1 MTPGLFCMFGVYSGR
16 PIGSVDRHRS
26 AARTSRAAGPLLRAQ
41 PQQHP
46 GPLAPG
52 DRPPHFR
59 PGDRLGRAGAHLR
72 PRRRAG
78 ADPRSAGAGGGVHR
92 TVVAPPAG
100 CTERVRAAAG
110 RRAQTAGHRCSI
122 TAESPARL
130 RQIPSEVFGE
140 LLATEPTLHAAG
152 QSAVCER
159 IPVSEDS
166 LSSST
171 QSTRG
176 CAAYSARPEPLAAS

>member
-1 MTPGLFCMFGVYSGR
+1 MVVDVDATITRRLRSGDFFGELATKDWGSGLGY
-16 PIGSVDRHRS
+16 P
-26 AARTSRAAGPLLRAQ
+26 
-41 PQQHP
+41 
-46 GPLAPG
+46 
-52 DRPPHFR
+52 
-59 PGDRLGRAGAHLR
+59 RL
-72 PRRRAG
+72 P
-78 ADPRSAGAGGGVHR
+78 
-92 TVVAPPAG
+92 T
-100 CTERVRAAAG
+100 
-110 RRAQTAGHRCSI
+110 I

-176 CAAYSARPEPLAAS
+176 CAAYSARQEPLAAS